1 MRFASQEFF
10 NHLKSELQDENGDVK
25 IYDDISKMIERET
38 KWKLLNSVD
47 KEEDREDILQEIKMA
62 VIKGLPNYILNS
74 ETLHEAQRQ
83 TWLNAIVEHKISNWR
98 KKPDNGKHDS
108 IDRTVKDEGGNEYF
122 PKELEKATA
131 SMQNEPESI
140 HMDETISEAFG
151 SVLHDIFS
159 INVSPER
166 LIGFVYSKMIIPRM
180 IQSKYSGKPTE
191 AEKILRNVTL
201 YEIYDNIVADFKG
214 VFCSNIDETVFAP
227 LKEKLNIRQ
236 KDGSLVGNRRFNLTV
251 RQIVDGSNRIN
262 QKVQDMYKVYL
273 ERLEG
278 EMSFEDKTHKF

>member
-10 NHLKSELQDENGDVK
+10 NHLKSELQDENGDVQ
-25 IYDDISKMIERET
+25 IYADISKMIERET

-98 KKPDNGKHDS
+98 KKTDNGKHDS
-108 IDRTVKDEGGNEYF
+108 IDRTVKDESGNEYF

-140 HMDETISEAFG
+140 HMDETI
-151 SVLHDIFS
+151 
-159 INVSPER
+159 
-166 LIGFVYSKMIIPRM
+166 
-180 IQSKYSGKPTE
+180 
-191 AEKILRNVTL
+191 
-201 YEIYDNIVADFKG
+201 
-214 VFCSNIDETVFAP
+214 
-227 LKEKLNIRQ
+227 
-236 KDGSLVGNRRFNLTV
+236 
-251 RQIVDGSNRIN
+251 
-262 QKVQDMYKVYL
+262 
-273 ERLEG
+273 
-278 EMSFEDKTHKF
+278 